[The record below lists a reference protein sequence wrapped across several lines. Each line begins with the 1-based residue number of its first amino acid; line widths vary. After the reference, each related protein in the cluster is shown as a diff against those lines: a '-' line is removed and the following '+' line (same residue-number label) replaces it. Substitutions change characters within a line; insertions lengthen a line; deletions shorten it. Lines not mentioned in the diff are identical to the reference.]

1 MVPLKRVHLV
11 SVRKAVLKNR
21 KFFFATSLG
30 VFTFF
35 FCSNIHAQYDDRD
48 EDALLGLYGDEN
60 SISIATGSRQSL
72 SQAPAVTSVITAE
85 MIAAMGATDLDQVL
99 ETVPGLHIG
108 RSNVG
113 YNPIYVFR
121 GVASTYNPQ
130 VLVLVNGIPIT
141 NLFHGDR
148 NLIWGGMPVAAI
160 ARIEVIRGPG
170 SAVYGADAFAGVINI
185 ITKKSED
192 IDASSLTVS
201 YGSFDTVNA
210 AWVTKGSFK
219 DFKLAFVAEH
229 MKTNGHKEIIDAD
242 QQTLLDQY
250 YGTDA
255 SLAPAPPS
263 LTRDNWDFRFDAAS
277 EHWRFRSGY
286 QVRRDWGMGAGV
298 AEALDPNN
306 RYSSDRINVDLTWA
320 DQLNQDLWD
329 VSAQVSF
336 LDTTQE
342 VVKDLVIF
350 PPGTELETGRYQD
363 GIIGNPEVMERHYRL
378 NLSAFYKGFRRHT
391 IRFGSGYYYGDV
403 YEVRER
409 KNYGIDPATGEMIPA
424 GSPLVDVTDT
434 PYVFLREDVR
444 ENAYFFVQDVW
455 NFADDWELTA
465 GLRHDQYSDFG
476 STTNPRVALVWST
489 THRLTSKILFG
500 RAFRAPS
507 FAETRAV
514 DNPVIL
520 GNPDLDPET
529 LESLEI
535 VFDLKLRESL
545 SGSLNLFQ
553 YDWSDII
560 NFVPDTGTPT
570 ATARNAGR
578 KTARGLEAE
587 LDWTVTASFR
597 VIANMAL
604 ADATNSV
611 TSTKAA
617 EYPRKQFL
625 IKAQWALSKNTS
637 VYTQLNRIADR
648 RRERQDDRAPIDDY
662 TSVDVNARYTLPY
675 YDLSFS
681 LAVRNLFDENAREPS
696 AWSDPVAA
704 IPNDL
709 PLPGRSVTATVQYKF

>member
-1 MVPLKRVHLV
+1 M
-11 SVRKAVLKNR
+11 SVRKAVLKR
-21 KFFFATSLG
+21 LKFIFVTSLWA
-30 VFTFF
+30 FTFSS
-35 FCSNIHAQYDDRD
+35 CPRVYAQYDDRD

-60 SISIATGSRQSL
+60 SITIATGSRQSL

-85 MIAAMGATDLDQVL
+85 MITAMGATELDQVL

-121 GVASTYNPQ
+121 GVASNYNPQ
-130 VLVLVNGIPIT
+130 VLMLVNGIPIT

-185 ITKKSED
+185 ITKKAED

-210 AWVTKGSFK
+210 AWVSKGSFK

-229 MKTNGHKEIIDAD
+229 TKTNGHKEIIDAD
-242 QQTLLDQY
+242 RQTLMDQY

-255 SLAPAPPS
+255 SLAPGPPS
-263 LTRDNWDFRFDAAS
+263 LTRDNWDLRFDAAS
-277 EHWRFRSGY
+277 EHWRFRTGY
-286 QVRRDWGMGAGV
+286 QGRRDWGMGAGV
-298 AEALDPNN
+298 AEALDPSN

-329 VSAQVSF
+329 VKAQVSF

-342 VVKDLVIF
+342 VANDLVIF
-350 PPGTELETGRYQD
+350 PPGTEVEAGVYPD

-391 IRFGSGYYYGDV
+391 IRIGSGYYYGDV

-409 KNYGIDPATGEMIPA
+409 KNYGIDPATGEMIPP

-444 ENAYFFVQDVW
+444 ENAYFFFQDVW

-465 GLRHDQYSDFG
+465 GVRHDQYSDFG
-476 STTNPRVALVWST
+476 ATTNPRVALVWST
-489 THRLTSKILFG
+489 TQRLTSKILFG

-507 FAETRAV
+507 FAETRAI

-520 GNPDLDPET
+520 GNPHLDPET
-529 LESLEI
+529 LESFEI
-535 VFDLKLRESL
+535 AFDLKLSESL

-560 NFVPDTGTPT
+560 NFVPDVGAPT
-570 ATARNAGR
+570 ATARNAGQ

-587 LDWTVTASFR
+587 LDWTVTPSLR
-597 VIANMAL
+597 VIANMAF

-611 TSTKAA
+611 TSAKAA
-617 EYPRKQFL
+617 EHPRKQFL
-625 IKAQWALSKNTS
+625 IKAQWALSKNIS
-637 VYTQLNRIADR
+637 VYTQLNHVSDR
-648 RRERQDDRAPIDDY
+648 RRERLDDRAPVDDY
-662 TSVDVNARYTLPY
+662 TFVDLNARYSAPY
-675 YDLSFS
+675 YGLNFS
-681 LAVRNLFDENAREPS
+681 LAVRNLFDADAREPS

-709 PLPGRSVTATVQYKF
+709 PLPGRAVTGTVQYKF